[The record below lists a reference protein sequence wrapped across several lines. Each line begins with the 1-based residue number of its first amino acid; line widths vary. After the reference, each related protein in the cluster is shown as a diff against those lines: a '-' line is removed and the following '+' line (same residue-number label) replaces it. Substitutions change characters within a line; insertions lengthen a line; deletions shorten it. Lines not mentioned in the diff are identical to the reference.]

1 MQSEQQILLRAL
13 STGYMGSRGERVVSE
28 RIDLGIAPG
37 EVVMLMGPNGSGKST
52 LMHTMAGLL
61 SPLSGEVL
69 ISGKS
74 LSTLR
79 MKEVAQLLSLVLT
92 ERVDTGN
99 MTVWEVVA
107 LGRYPYTN
115 FFGGLRAEDEAIIRR
130 SLEAC
135 RLGDMAQ
142 RIFTE
147 LSDGERQRVMIARA
161 LTQDTPLIL
170 LDEPTAHLDLPSRLE
185 VVLMLR
191 RLARELQKSVLIS
204 THELELALSWAD
216 TLWLMDRSGRIVSG
230 APEELVLG
238 GDIERVFGSTEL
250 SYDMERGEFSVQ
262 QSDLRPIGLSA
273 SSSDESLRLRWTSH
287 ALSRL
292 GYYAT
297 TEPGVQPRVLV
308 SPTEWHLT
316 TGEGTR
322 SCGTLTERLTELR
335 GMD

>member
-13 STGYMGSRGERVVSE
+13 STGYAGSRDERIVSE

-74 LSTLR
+74 LSKLR

-99 MTVWEVVA
+99 MTIWEVVA

-130 SLEAC
+130 SLDAC

-191 RLARELQKSVLIS
+191 RLARELQKSILIS

-216 TLWLMDRSGRIVSG
+216 TLWLMDRSGGIVSG
-230 APEELVLG
+230 APE
-238 GDIERVFGSTEL
+238 
-250 SYDMERGEFSVQ
+250 
-262 QSDLRPIGLSA
+262 
-273 SSSDESLRLRWTSH
+273 
-287 ALSRL
+287 
-292 GYYAT
+292 
-297 TEPGVQPRVLV
+297 
-308 SPTEWHLT
+308 
-316 TGEGTR
+316 
-322 SCGTLTERLTELR
+322 
-335 GMD
+335 